1 MHTLQIRNIPE
12 ELFEK
17 IKKSAEKSIR
27 SLTQQAIVLLD
38 QALST
43 EFDEEKSPGRIGIVD
58 EISRNRKLTKEEAN
72 LAIQWIRED
81 RNR

>member
-17 IKKSAEKSIR
+17 IKKSAEKSRR

>member
-1 MHTLQIRNIPE
+1 MHTLQIRNIPD

-17 IKKSAEKSIR
+17 IKRSAKRSKR
-27 SLTQQAIVLLD
+27 SLTQEAIVLLD
-38 QALST
+38 KALST
-43 EFDEEKSPGRIGIVD
+43 ELDVGDASAKIEIVEEV
-58 EISRNRKLTKEEAN
+58 SRNRKLTKEEAD